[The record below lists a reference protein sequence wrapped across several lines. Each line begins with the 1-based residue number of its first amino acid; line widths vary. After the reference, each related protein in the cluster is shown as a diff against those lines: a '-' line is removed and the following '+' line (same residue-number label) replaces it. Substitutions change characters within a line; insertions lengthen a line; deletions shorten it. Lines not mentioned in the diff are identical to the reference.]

1 MCFVIFVVKSG
12 KEDWSDKRAKFICIF
27 GLQITNIQTHYLY
40 SSIPCIIHAQLYYNP
55 HRVYSYNMS

>member
-12 KEDWSDKRAKFICIF
+12 KEDWSDKGAKFICIF

-40 SSIPCIIHAQLYYNP
+40 SSIPCIIHA
-55 HRVYSYNMS
+55 